1 MQMLESMMEVPR
13 ATILELLVAVTGMLG
28 PPEYIRLLP
37 VLWHYC
43 FDGRSKVLAPVCF
56 SFIFGFE
63 LAILT
68 RGI

>member
-1 MQMLESMMEVPR
+1 MEVPR